1 MSSRDDTSGRKA
13 GPSRKSSRHHRR
25 IGARERLRL
34 FCADVQQNH
43 CELVFVI
50 AILATSVCYAV
61 LPGEDSGSV
70 LAQSIVLALIGVV
83 AAGFSREGAIRLPE
97 REGEGSRQEVPT
109 AEARL
114 AKRWGLYL
122 LGVGLVGGIVD
133 VAFAAMGLAGGKA
146 SDVVVV
152 FDGSYLALML
162 LGLVT
167 FLMTGIFEE
176 GVFRVSAISAF
187 EMAFGDKPHA
197 SLRAAIVSAL
207 LFGLM
212 HVSSGDAESAQDL
225 VSILQFV
232 LKPVQA
238 AMFGFCL
245 AVVYQTAR
253 NLWAIAGF
261 HALFDLLY
269 LGPAMLL
276 TGTLQNTYVT
286 GLVGDLVVLVVTT
299 ILLIPATRSS
309 YRWLSAIDEWDS
321 DEDD

>member
-1 MSSRDDTSGRKA
+1 MSSRDDRSGRKA
-13 GPSRKSSRHHRR
+13 GPSRRSSHRR
-25 IGARERLRL
+25 RHIGVRERLRL
-34 FCADVQQNH
+34 FCADIQQNH

-50 AILATSVCYAV
+50 AILAAAACYAV
-61 LPGEDSGSV
+61 LPGEDSSSV
-70 LAQSIVLALIGVV
+70 LVQSIVLALIGVV
-83 AAGFSREGAIRLPE
+83 AAGFSREGAIRFPA
-97 REGEGSRQEVPT
+97 REGEGNRQEVPT

-122 LGVGLVGGIVD
+122 LGVGLVGGVVD
-133 VAFAAMGLAGGKA
+133 VAFAAVGLAGGKA
-146 SDVVVV
+146 SDVVSV
-152 FDGSYLALML
+152 FDGSYLALVL
-162 LGLVT
+162 LGLVL
-167 FLMTGIFEE
+167 FLLTGIFEE

-187 EMAFGDKPHA
+187 EMAFRDKPRA
-197 SLRAAIVSAL
+197 SLKAAIVSAL

-212 HVSSGDAESAQDL
+212 HVSSGDAESAHDL

-238 AMFGFCL
+238 SLFGFCL

-269 LGPAMLL
+269 LGPTMLL
-276 TGTLQNTYVT
+276 TGSLQSTYVT
-286 GLVGDLVVLVVTT
+286 GLAGDLVGLVITT
-299 ILLIPATRSS
+299 ILLIPAARAS